1 MNPTYAKSADKNIY
15 CPTQRRLGDRCIN
28 RVHNHGLGECMS
40 AVRFILLPIILLGLI
55 AAVPFVSG
63 QSNGLITQT
72 IIVQTINSTTGLP
85 FPASVTITYTCS
97 NPDGSWAPY
106 SVQGW
111 VNPPGGT
118 FSIACRSPSAFN
130 SWIHVYGQ
138 NGYWWGTTDYRWIP
152 SQGGA
157 PVSLVVALLW
167 TSQYNNY

>member
-28 RVHNHGLGECMS
+28 RVYNHGLGECMS

-97 NPDGSWAPY
+97 NPDGSWAPR

-111 VNPPGGT
+111 VNASGT
-118 FSIACRSPSAFN
+118 FSITCSSPSEFN

-138 NGYWWGTTDYRWIP
+138 SGFSVGTTDYQGIP

-157 PVSLVVALLW
+157 SVTIIVKLQTTV
-167 TSQYNNY
+167 N